1 MRLLAIGSS
10 YIPSTV
16 PSTVLRT
23 PRYSIFSLNSK
34 MNVSAIAGIAG
45 RLQGLFRG
53 KIAVITDERVRILTE
68 LVDGML
74 LIKMSAW
81 EDMYISEIGKVR
93 Q

>member
-1 MRLLAIGSS
+1 MGLS
-10 YIPSTV
+10 YIPSAV
-16 PSTVLRT
+16 PCTLVRRT
-23 PRYSIFSLNSK
+23 HRCSIFSLNNK
-34 MNVSAIAGIAG
+34 INVSAIVGIAG

-53 KIAVITDERVRILTE
+53 KIAVLTDERVRILTE

-81 EDMYISEIGKVR
+81 EDMYISKIGNVR